1 MSATPSGVGAPAHGI
16 FSALVQDDSDLVG
29 HVAYAL
35 YKREK
40 LKFCE
45 AESKRTG
52 NAVTQQSID
61 AFILSC
67 NLDTRIASYRS
78 EAERLL
84 EQMTEYVLADAIE
97 QVKDEQRE
105 IFVRKLAEG
114 KSWTRSI
121 AENFIGSVVVAL
133 VWALVVVVIATNKVG
148 PDRVI
153 GDLMGKSESVITG
166 AEVYCNMLI

>member
-1 MSATPSGVGAPAHGI
+1 
-16 FSALVQDDSDLVG
+16 
-29 HVAYAL
+29 
-35 YKREK
+35 
-40 LKFCE
+40 
-45 AESKRTG
+45 
-52 NAVTQQSID
+52 
-61 AFILSC
+61 
-67 NLDTRIASYRS
+67 
-78 EAERLL
+78 
-84 EQMTEYVLADAIE
+84 MTEYVLADAIE

-153 GDLMGKSESVITG
+153 GDLMGKDIIDRASATPPSSK
-166 AEVYCNMLI
+166 